1 MLFASLLFVLAGVL
15 DGAYPGGASWFTG
28 TSADFAALSYVFG
41 LVNTVVALLV
51 ARGSERSL
59 IARIALAG
67 FFVIERP
74 GSAFLFGEQ
83 SIPSVGTHRVT
94 GGVELVILS
103 SDVRVWRL
111 GRRLAAEVVGT

>member
-67 FFVIERP
+67 CFVRERP
-74 GSAFLFGEQ
+74 GSAFLFGET
-83 SIPSVGTHRVT
+83 SIRASGTHP
-94 GGVELVILS
+94 
-103 SDVRVWRL
+103 
-111 GRRLAAEVVGT
+111 GTRATDL